1 MTSNA
6 TINATRLQ
14 SLLAVFLCAAIAP
27 QALVAQPARSEGRRF
42 FVSSVSGN
50 DRNSGLSPEQAWA
63 TAGKLNAVWAAG
75 GIHPCDTVAIDKA
88 GDLRDDYLKIVNPT
102 IATPASSTTM
112 PLPSSG
118 APGCP
123 ITVTSYGSGNGG
135 IDAAD
140 VVTGVNWKP
149 VRGMNGVFEATFTQH
164 PGKLYVDP
172 NDRDTPQ
179 LLPVSNAAGVYSTT
193 ATYHEYDLVT
203 DPDGKGLQY
212 LRSPGPQSTI
222 NTPLNAHAVWGRV
235 DNPARR
241 NDSQSFSS
249 TNSGQQNVAETPGT
263 WYITASGSAWTVFVH
278 LSDGSDPSRHTLE
291 ATHRDYGAYLQSVDY
306 VNLTNLKFEHAMKS
320 CVEKIAFADST
331 KGGGYFT
338 NEYNVDSGLTVFNC
352 GNVGG
357 QTVDQ
362 LQARTNSFI
371 AGILVRPGGETN
383 PHLLRGDQ
391 TIGAN
396 VGTID
401 VYYGLR
407 GATLSGG
414 IKYVGIDGGGAANR
428 DVISHNT
435 VHTTNSGGISYT
447 PLGLAG
453 TETNLGGRVSYN
465 TVYSSILNID
475 FGGVTGGRLDHNFIH
490 DSKGQGV
497 QTGGPASI
505 SNPSTPFVIDHNVIA
520 NLGPAPSTV
529 GYNGVDCNGA
539 TPGQFKIYLINNT
552 VFNTAMAGFTF
563 EGGCTGST
571 VINNIV
577 DQNALLT
584 QQSPNTSQGSGYN
597 GASFIYFVK
606 ESHTP
611 DVNWSHNA
619 WITHDNGPV
628 QTRNAGG
635 PKFSGA
641 YTCEAFAA
649 QWPEPVHT
657 CSDVDPM
664 FVNAR
669 GGANTANDF
678 RLQPASPMRN
688 AGMAFKIGGVEST
701 LDLGAIPYGSKFPF

>member
-1 MTSNA
+1 M
-6 TINATRLQ
+6 RLANKA
-14 SLLAVFLCAAIAP
+14 LAAAALFAAVAP
-27 QALVAQPARSEGRRF
+27 LALFGQPARSGGTRY

-50 DRNSGLSPEQAWA
+50 DRNSGLSPAQAWA

-75 GIHPCDTVAIDKA
+75 EIHPCDTVAIDKA
-88 GDLRDDYLKIVNPT
+88 GDLRDDYLKIINPT
-102 IATPASSTTM
+102 IATPSSTTTM

-118 APGCP
+118 VAGCP
-123 ITVTSYGSGNGG
+123 ITVTSYGTGNGG

-140 VVTGVNWKP
+140 VVTGVTWRS

-164 PGKLYVDP
+164 PGKLYVDA
-172 NDRDTPQ
+172 NDNDTPQ
-179 LLPVSNAAGVYSTT
+179 LMPVSNAVGVYSGA
-193 ATYHEYDLVT
+193 ATYNEYDLVT
-203 DPDGKGLQY
+203 DPDGKGLEY
-212 LRSPGPQSTI
+212 LRSPGAQSTT
-222 NTPLNAHAVWGRV
+222 NTPLNAHVLWNSVA
-235 DNPARR
+235 NTAPR
-241 NDSQSFSS
+241 NDSQSFSP
-249 TNSGQQNVAETPGT
+249 TNTGQQNVAEIPGS
-263 WYITASGSAWTVFVH
+263 WYITPNGSAWTVFVH
-278 LSDGSDPSRHTLE
+278 LVDGSDPSRHTLE

-306 VNLTNLKFEHAMKS
+306 VNLTGLKFEHSMKS

-331 KGGGYFT
+331 RGGGYFT

-357 QTVDQ
+357 QTFDQ
-362 LQARTNSFI
+362 LQTRANSLI

-401 VYYGLR
+401 VYYGMR
-407 GATLSGG
+407 GGAVSSGG
-414 IKYVGIDGGGAANR
+414 IKYAGIDGGGTANR
-428 DVISHNT
+428 EVISHNT
-435 VHTTNSGGISYT
+435 VHTTNTGGISYT

-453 TETNLGGRVSYN
+453 AQNNLGGRVSYN
-465 TVYSSILNID
+465 TVYNSILNID

-505 SNPSTPFVIDHNVIA
+505 SNASTPFVIDHNVIA
-520 NLGPAPSTV
+520 NLGPAPSTI

-539 TPGQFKIYLINNT
+539 TPGQFQIYLINNT
-552 VFNTAMAGFTF
+552 VFNVAMAGFTF

-584 QQSPNTSQGSGYN
+584 QQGRNSSQGLGFN

-606 ESHTP
+606 TSHTT

-641 YTCEAFAA
+641 FTCETFAA

-664 FVNAR
+664 FMNAR

-678 RLQPASPMRN
+678 RLQAASPMRN
-688 AGMAFKIGGVEST
+688 AGIAFKIGGVEPT